1 MSKVRAFP
9 GRIIFD
15 HIPKTAGESIR
26 HWLTDVL
33 GNGIVSEHV
42 NGSYAHLIKTCG
54 GLYSIIPA
62 HLDFTEGDSL
72 DPRYQHITLLRN
84 PVDRVVSWLY
94 FVTVNPQDLND
105 ERVGLQKTCAQRLL
119 DTEGQD
125 LDPEII
131 GGVSNY
137 YVNHFS
143 RIKDIECVS
152 DESKLLSAIS
162 AIKEYD
168 VIGFLDD
175 MPRFLAETADLIGI
189 PRPDLIPRVN
199 ETIRRPHVNE
209 ISEPLRAR
217 IVELN
222 TLDIRFYEAVHE
234 WRRNSPECLNML
246 DVAYEGLIWDKY
258 ERPNMVGSVVSLAR
272 GGLTVVGAM
281 RSQMKVGQKITIGV
295 EIHNRGEQAWVG
307 DLSRPIKASYHWIDQ
322 NGTPVVFD
330 GVRTPVPESGIP
342 PKQVVRVEMAVVA
355 PAVPGRYVLVL
366 TILQERVAW
375 LEEKGF
381 EPARLEVDVR

>member
-1 MSKVRAFP
+1 
-9 GRIIFD
+9 
-15 HIPKTAGESIR
+15 
-26 HWLTDVL
+26 
-33 GNGIVSEHV
+33 
-42 NGSYAHLIKTCG
+42 
-54 GLYSIIPA
+54 
-62 HLDFTEGDSL
+62 
-72 DPRYQHITLLRN
+72 
-84 PVDRVVSWLY
+84 
-94 FVTVNPQDLND
+94 
-105 ERVGLQKTCAQRLL
+105 
-119 DTEGQD
+119 
-125 LDPEII
+125 
-131 GGVSNY
+131 
-137 YVNHFS
+137 
-143 RIKDIECVS
+143 
-152 DESKLLSAIS
+152 
-162 AIKEYD
+162 
-168 VIGFLDD
+168 
-175 MPRFLAETADLIGI
+175 
-189 PRPDLIPRVN
+189 
-199 ETIRRPHVNE
+199 
-209 ISEPLRAR
+209 
-217 IVELN
+217 
-222 TLDIRFYEAVHE
+222 
-234 WRRNSPECLNML
+234 ML